1 MSGMKIIMVKS
12 KDKGSRWERDAVKIL
27 NDSYYGTWKRVPGSG
42 AFGTILEIDE
52 LRGDLAGNYY
62 FLPFIFRGEAKTGY
76 GGATQIAVKR
86 KWFEKIREE
95 AESGLVDEV
104 PLLICKFSGSRSDM
118 RYFISM
124 DFEALGTFLDAVEEL
139 YQENIRLRGYLEDN
153 LYDIE
158 REEES

>member
-1 MSGMKIIMVKS
+1 MVKS
-12 KDKGSRWERDAVKIL
+12 KDKGNRWERDAVKIL
-27 NDSYYGTWKRVPGSG
+27 NKKYDGTWKRVPGSG
-42 AFGTILEIDE
+42 AFGTILDIDE

-95 AESGLVDEV
+95 AESGLINEV

-124 DFEALGTFLDAVEEL
+124 DFDAFDTFLDAVEEV
-139 YQENIRLRGYLEDN
+139 YHENVRLRDIVEDN
-153 LYDIE
+153 AYDIE
-158 REEES
+158 EDF